1 MKNKENIGHRKS
13 YLPILSEYQSAMTR
27 VRAPYMQI
35 VSIQCN
41 TKNNND
47 LYRSSRT

>member
-27 VRAPYMQI
+27 AG
-35 VSIQCN
+35 SESS
-41 TKNNND
+41 
-47 LYRSSRT
+47 LYADCIDTV